1 MQFSCIRSRI
11 GLDKRARNIVVID
24 HVTFNTFPISHN
36 CFSIEAQQK
45 NFDSVEEN
53 HVDIMEELSKRGMP
67 HAEHELEII
76 EMNYKIFFI
85 SSFVLSFLISAVAA
99 VRSFLFSRRR
109 RRSFLPLQSSP
120 PPVIPSFPPW

>member
-1 MQFSCIRSRI
+1 MLHDHGVVLLALLLFMPTNVILEPMQFSCIRSRI

-76 EMNYKIFFI
+76 EMNYK
-85 SSFVLSFLISAVAA
+85 
-99 VRSFLFSRRR
+99 VRNSTIL
-109 RRSFLPLQSSP
+109 
-120 PPVIPSFPPW
+120 